1 MHLKRFWTAAGLFLT
16 LLLLVWT
23 AGCASHQSAAG
34 GQPAPVPVPVTILF
48 FNDLHGNLMPFEIK
62 SGEKKQ
68 EVGGIARMA
77 AVVRDIR
84 AENSRSGVRTLV
96 LVAGDI
102 LQGTPMSTV
111 FRGEPD
117 IECLNAM
124 GVDAMTVGNHEFDF
138 GLENFQKL
146 RQRAAFPFLSAN
158 ILEKAT
164 GRPLC
169 NSFLTVPLKEG
180 LALTVIGVTTEDFLS
195 ITEPGNVVKL
205 GVTGALPAV
214 RQAYEQVRSR
224 GPVVLLSHNKH
235 RIDREIAAALPDL
248 AAIIGGHDQ
257 VLLSPYEQVGSVP
270 IFQAFE
276 RGIYLGRID
285 LRIDPASGKA
295 ALVNYAYLPI
305 TAEIAP
311 DPKVAAIVAGYQE
324 KLGSRFKE
332 VIGRADTLLNGERG
346 RIRYQ
351 ETALG
356 NFVADIMA
364 AHTGAPIALV
374 NAGAMRT
381 SIQQGPVTVEDVFK
395 TVPFPNELV
404 VIELTGAE
412 IEQALQRAVSGARA
426 DEDGGFLQVSG
437 IAFEVRG
444 RSAVNIRVGADRKP
458 LQART
463 VYRVAV
469 PDFLANGGDRYTLFK
484 GKEQIK
490 TGLPLRELIVDTI
503 RRRGVITAHEEGR
516 IRRVE

>member
-1 MHLKRFWTAAGLFLT
+1 LKRSLSAVRLFLA
-16 LLLLVWT
+16 LLLLVWA
-23 AGCASHQSAAG
+23 AGCTGHLPAAG
-34 GQPAPVPVPVTILF
+34 GQPAPVPVTILF
-48 FNDLHGNLMPFEIK
+48 FNDLHGNLAPFEIK
-62 SGEKKQ
+62 SAEGKQ

-77 AVVRDIR
+77 ALVRDIR
-84 AENSRSGVRTLV
+84 AENSRRDARTLV

-146 RQRAAFPFLSAN
+146 RQRAAFPFVSAN
-158 ILEKAT
+158 IVEKES

-169 NSFLTVPLKEG
+169 SPFLTIPLKGG
-180 LALTVIGVTTEDFLS
+180 LALTMIGVTTEDFLS
-195 ITEPGNVVKL
+195 ITEPGNVAKL
-205 GVTGALPAV
+205 GVTGSVSSV
-214 RQAYEQVRSR
+214 RQAYEQVRHR
-224 GPVVLLSHNKH
+224 GPVVLLSHSKH
-235 RIDREIAAALPDL
+235 RTDREIATALPEL
-248 AAIIGGHDQ
+248 AAIIGGHDH
-257 VLLSPYEQVGSVP
+257 VLLSPYVQVGSVP

-276 RGIYLGRID
+276 RGLYLGRID

-295 ALVNYAYLPI
+295 DLMDHAYMPI
-305 TAEIAP
+305 TAKIAP
-311 DPKVAAIVAGYQE
+311 DPQVAAIVTAYQE

-332 VIGRADTLLNGERG
+332 VIGRADVFLNGERG
-346 RIRYQ
+346 RIRYE

-364 AHTGAPIALV
+364 AHTGAPIALI
-374 NAGAMRT
+374 NSGAMRT
-381 SIQQGPVTVEDVFK
+381 SIQKGPVTVEDVFK

-412 IEQALQRAVSGARA
+412 IEQALQRAVSGSRP

-437 IAFEVRG
+437 LAFEVQG
-444 RSAVNIRVGADRKP
+444 RSAVNIRVGADQQP

-463 VYRVAV
+463 IYRVAV
-469 PDFLANGGDRYTLFK
+469 PDFLANGGDGYTLFK

-503 RRRGVITAHEEGR
+503 RRRGVITAREEGR
-516 IRRVE
+516 IRRME